1 LYDPEDRPVSHP
13 LQKDTLKLRVFLTTI
28 VTAVI
33 VAVGAAQWTLHAS
46 EQAGAAIRA
55 QSAANAPVDISAAVA
70 TNDTAPSTAAT
81 VVRSGDAFTHARS
94 VASLGAILIGL
105 AAGIAVGI
113 GAWRLVRPLR
123 ANSAGLALRVRA
135 MLDYAEVGIAL
146 TRHGRFEMVSSRLLR
161 MLRAQ
166 REDEL
171 VDHATS
177 AIHVD
182 DASYKAFSERA
193 HPAFMAQGTFEGE
206 VELMRLDGTTFWAR
220 MIGRALEPGDRAQG
234 TIWVFEDVTETRKKR
249 EELTWA
255 ANHDGL
261 TGLINRVA
269 FERLLDGSIA
279 IAGTAPFCA
288 LFIDLDYFKQVNDTA
303 GHAAGDALLKGLASS
318 FRSCLRR
325 ADTVARLGGDEFG
338 VILPG
343 CPPAK
348 ARELADM
355 LRKAVKDY
363 RLRWEGR
370 EYAVG
375 ASIGLV
381 IADGRHG
388 STAHMMKEADAACYE
403 AKRGGR
409 NRVSVAPEPRTPVTT
424 DAAADAAVEETQP
437 S

>member
-1 LYDPEDRPVSHP
+1 MSQIR
-13 LQKDTLKLRVFLTTI
+13 KDTLKTRVFLTTI
-28 VTAVI
+28 ATAVF
-33 VAVGAAQWTLHAS
+33 AALGATQWTLHVHEEALAAKAVAARAAMESAS
-46 EQAGAAIRA
+46 TSAAEAAGAATPTAKATRA
-55 QSAANAPVDISAAVA
+55 TDNLGHVSTSAW
-70 TNDTAPSTAAT
+70 
-81 VVRSGDAFTHARS
+81 
-94 VASLGAILIGL
+94 LGATLL
-105 AAGIAVGI
+105 GIATGALVAF
-113 GAWRLVRPLR
+113 GAWRVVRPLQAHSR
-123 ANSAGLALRVRA
+123 DLLLRVRA
-135 MLDYAEVGIAL
+135 VLDHAEVGIAF
-146 TRHGRFEMVSSRLLR
+146 TRDGRFEMASARLCR
-161 MLRAQ
+161 MVRCN
-166 REDEL
+166 RDDEL
-171 VDHATS
+171 IGKPTSIIHADE
-177 AIHVD
+177 A
-182 DASYKAFSERA
+182 AYKAFSDRA

-206 VELMRLDGTTFWAR
+206 VELTRLDGTPFWAR
-220 MIGRALEPGDRAQG
+220 MIGRALVPGDRSEG
-234 TIWVFEDVTETRKKR
+234 TIWVIEDVTESRRKR

-269 FERLLDGSIA
+269 FERVLDGAIA

-303 GHAAGDALLKGLASS
+303 GHAAGDALLEGVAST

-355 LRKAVKDY
+355 LRKAVTDY

-381 IADGRHG
+381 VADGRHA
-388 STAHMMKEADAACYE
+388 STAHMLKEADAACYE

-409 NRVSVAPEPRTPVTT
+409 NRVSVAPDHPAANKRT
-424 DAAADAAVEETQP
+424 DKETQAQP
-437 S
+437 G